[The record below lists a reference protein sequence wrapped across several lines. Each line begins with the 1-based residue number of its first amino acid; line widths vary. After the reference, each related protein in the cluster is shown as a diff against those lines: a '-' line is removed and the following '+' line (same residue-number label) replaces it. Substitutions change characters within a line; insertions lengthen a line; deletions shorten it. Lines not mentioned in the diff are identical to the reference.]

1 MTNGQS
7 QGRQLPD
14 FMKYRYGALAGR
26 LAQSEESARYAP
38 SALEMLAGSKGLNLG
53 EEALEFHKS
62 YGEQTP
68 EQIQNSAKVYY
79 QKFQEKRGE
88 YKPVELASWYSDVLS
103 SISPE
108 DAKKITGKLAEYDET
123 LASINEKYVAAD
135 HLLSGVKKGIKYAD
149 DKIAEAKKIKEKYQV
164 VLQII
169 GILDNYTFEDLRTDA
184 VKTARKTELE
194 GLASRL

>member
-14 FMKYRYGALAGR
+14 FMKYQYGALAGR
-26 LAQSEESARYAP
+26 LAQSEESGRYAP

-53 EEALEFHKS
+53 EEAQGFIRGTNASEDGIKTAIGI
-62 YGEQTP
+62 Y
-68 EQIQNSAKVYY
+68 AK
-79 QKFQEKRGE
+79 KFQEKRGE
-88 YKPVELASWYSDVLS
+88 YKPVELASWYSNVLS

-123 LASINEKYVAAD
+123 LSDINKKYIAAD
-135 HLLSGVKKGIKYAD
+135 HLLSGVNKGIKFD
-149 DKIAEAKKIKEKYQV
+149 DEKIAQAKKIKEKYQL
-164 VLQII
+164 VLEVL

-184 VKTARKTELE
+184 VKTARKTELN